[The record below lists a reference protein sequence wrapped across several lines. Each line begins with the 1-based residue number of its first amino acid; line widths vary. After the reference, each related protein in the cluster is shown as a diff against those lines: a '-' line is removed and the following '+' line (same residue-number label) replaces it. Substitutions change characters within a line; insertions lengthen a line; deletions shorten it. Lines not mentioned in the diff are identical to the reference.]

1 MTKKRTTQ
9 EFIEIC
15 NKIHNNKYDY
25 SMVEYINKDCKVNI
39 ICPIH
44 GVFSQRARLH
54 MKGSGCP
61 KCSYEERGKK
71 FKKCLNEFIFQSNI
85 IHNNFYSYDKFV
97 YVDAKTKGVIT
108 CPIHGDFEQ
117 KPNDHLQGKGCPMC
131 NMSKLEKDAYVFLSK
146 NSINFEQQK
155 KFDWLG
161 KQSLDFYLPE
171 YNIAIE
177 CQGKQ
182 HFGNGGWSD
191 KFDFNKQ
198 KERDIIKHSLCVEH
212 GIKIIYFCYELYD
225 FFEPYTKDNVF
236 YNLSDIGTL
245 FLGIKHKTWIN
256 EVYGFYNE
264 LLLEYN
270 LSNTIDIYCC
280 DLTDNNELNVSSN
293 YELNRRNKSR
303 EHNRLS
309 IHIFEDEWLYKC
321 DIVKSRIRNLLKIT
335 QCKIYGRNCVIKEVS
350 NSDAMSFLNLNH
362 IQGGIYGKYNFGLYY
377 NDELVSLMTF
387 GSLRKSLG
395 SKIEDKSYELL
406 RFCNKIN
413 TNVVGGASKLF
424 KYFLEKINPNK
435 VISYCDLRWSDGN
448 LYETLGFL
456 FSHKSKPNYFYV
468 DENKRIRENR
478 FKYRKDK
485 LITDGF
491 DEKKSEHEIML
502 DRGIHRI
509 YDCGCNVYLYQKNI
523 NIDT

>member
-1 MTKKRTTQ
+1 M
-9 EFIEIC
+9 
-15 NKIHNNKYDY
+15 
-25 SMVEYINKDCKVNI
+25 
-39 ICPIH
+39 
-44 GVFSQRARLH
+44 
-54 MKGSGCP
+54 
-61 KCSYEERGKK
+61 
-71 FKKCLNEFIFQSNI
+71 
-85 IHNNFYSYDKFV
+85 
-97 YVDAKTKGVIT
+97 
-108 CPIHGDFEQ
+108 
-117 KPNDHLQGKGCPMC
+117 
-131 NMSKLEKDAYVFLSK
+131 
-146 NSINFEQQK
+146 
-155 KFDWLG
+155 
-161 KQSLDFYLPE
+161 
-171 YNIAIE
+171 
-177 CQGKQ
+177 
-182 HFGNGGWSD
+182 
-191 KFDFNKQ
+191 
-198 KERDIIKHSLCVEH
+198 
-212 GIKIIYFCYELYD
+212 
-225 FFEPYTKDNVF
+225 F
-236 YNLSDIGTL
+236 YNLSDIGRL

-335 QCKIYGRNCVIKEVS
+335 QRKIYGRNCVIKEVS

-362 IQGGIYGKYNFGLYY
+362 IQGGIYCKYNFGLYY

-395 SKIEDKSYELL
+395 SNIEDKSYELL

-491 DEKKSEHEIML
+491 DKEKSEHEIML
-502 DRGIHRI
+502 DRGIYRI

>member
-25 SMVEYINKDCKVNI
+25 SMVEYVNKESKVNI

-44 GVFSQRARLH
+44 GIFSQKAGLH
-54 MKGSGCP
+54 INGSGCP

-97 YVDAKTKGVIT
+97 YVDSHTKGVIT

-321 DIVKSRIRNLLKIT
+321 DIIKSRIRNLLKIT

-362 IQGGIYGKYNFGLYY
+362 IQGGIYCKYNFGLYY

-395 SKIEDKSYELL
+395 SNIEDKSYELL

-491 DEKKSEHEIML
+491 DKEKSEHEIML
-502 DRGIHRI
+502 DRGIYRI